1 MQKIAASSIQVIDRV
16 AALLGVIGEHSDPV
30 SLKALAA
37 ETGLHPS
44 TAHRILDAL
53 VTHGYVE
60 RAASSQYTLGKTLL
74 HFASRVHGKV
84 DLLREAKPIMEWLRS
99 EVGETV
105 NLTVREGDEVVYVE
119 RALPTRMMRVE
130 QLIGSRAPL
139 HVTAVGK
146 LFLAEGSEQSCREY
160 ARRSGLKRYTAN
172 TFTQV
177 KKLWAEAQKSK
188 LRGYALDN
196 EEAELGVGCIGVAVH
211 DNHGV
216 MVAGLSISAPRER
229 RRDAWITPLKKAGA
243 ELSARLGHT
252 SKINRAV
259 NSN

>member
-1 MQKIAASSIQVIDRV
+1 MAKTATTSSIQVIDRV
-16 AALLGVIGEHSDPV
+16 AALLGVIGQHPDPV

-74 HFASRVHGKV
+74 HFASRVHGRV
-84 DLLREAKPIMEWLRS
+84 DLLRDAKPIMEWLRS
-99 EVGETV
+99 EIGETV

-119 RALPTRMMRVE
+119 RALPNRMMRVE
-130 QLIGSRAPL
+130 QMIGSRAPL

-146 LFLAEGSEQSCREY
+146 LFLAEGGEQACREY
-160 ARRSGLKRYTAN
+160 ARRSGLKRYTTN

-177 KKLWAEAQKSK
+177 TKLWAEAQKSM

-196 EEAELGVGCIGVAVH
+196 EEAELGVGCIGAAVR
-211 DNHGV
+211 DNHGI

-229 RRDAWITPLKKAGA
+229 RLDAWIPLLVKAG
-243 ELSARLGHT
+243 ERLSARLGY
-252 SKINRAV
+252 RPVAE
-259 NSN
+259 

>member
-1 MQKIAASSIQVIDRV
+1 MPKAATSSIQVIDRV
-16 AALLGVIGEHSDPV
+16 AALLDVIGKHPDPV

-44 TAHRILDAL
+44 TAYRILGAL
-53 VTHGYVE
+53 TEHGYVE
-60 RAASSQYTLGKTLL
+60 RAASGQYVLGKTLL

-84 DLLREAKPIMEWLRS
+84 DLLRDAKPIMEWLRS

-119 RALPTRMMRVE
+119 RALPNRMMRVE
-130 QLIGSRAPL
+130 QVIGSRAPL

-146 LFLAEGSEQSCREY
+146 LFLAEGGDQACREY

-177 KKLWAEAQKSK
+177 TKLWAEAQKSK
-188 LRGYALDN
+188 LRSYALDN

-211 DNHGV
+211 DNHGI
-216 MVAGLSISAPRER
+216 MVAGLSISAPRDR
-229 RRDAWITPLKKAGA
+229 RQDTWVPLLMKAGDR
-243 ELSARLGHT
+243 LSERLGFQP
-252 SKINRAV
+252 V
-259 NSN
+259 GV